1 MPAEADLFSLEE
13 SVSSQNFKAVV
24 CNVGFFFHKIFDVI
38 EVLVYLIEAIGSC
51 FKFCW
56 ALEVA

>member
-1 MPAEADLFSLEE
+1 MPAEADSSPLEE
-13 SVSSQNFKAVV
+13 FVLSQDFRVVV
-24 CNVGFFFHKIFDVI
+24 CNVGFFLHKIFDII

-51 FKFCW
+51 FKFYW